1 MPPEENIKSAPPM
14 PQGIPKIRTFKSDA
28 QTYMHENQVTRLEM
42 DTKNYVSQTAER
54 WKIPA
59 VNYKIYAYVLGGV
72 ILLASAGYFGYQMY
86 LGNISTKEP
95 ATEKPRAHPV
105 FLQVESETEIIYS
118 KADGGSLT
126 NAIKN
131 ALGQQYKFGTIN
143 YLKIRQNEN
152 QPYLNA
158 GEFIK
163 IMLWSPPNSFLE
175 NLDSAFNVL
184 VVYQGSVSAADG
196 LNNAPVFVFKTK
208 NFASSYAA
216 LLEWETGNA
225 EKTNTLW
232 QDLKPFINL
241 QNIDP
246 ASLYRKEFE
255 DDLIRNNDAR
265 AFRAA
270 DGRMLLEYALFNK
283 KFIIISP
290 SREALS
296 LVLGRFIVLPPQ

>member
-42 DTKNYVSQTAER
+42 DTKNYVSQIAER
-54 WKIPA
+54 WKIPT

-72 ILLASAGYFGYQMY
+72 ILLAGAGYFGYQMY
-86 LGNISTKEP
+86 MGNISTKESDLQKPQAYP
-95 ATEKPRAHPV
+95 A
-105 FLQVESETEIIYS
+105 FLQAESETETIYS

-126 NAIKN
+126 NAIKT
-131 ALGQQYKFGTIN
+131 ALGRQYKFGTIN

-152 QPYLNA
+152 RPYLNA
-158 GEFIK
+158 EEFIK

-175 NLDSAFNVL
+175 NLDPAFNVF
-184 VVYQGSVSAADG
+184 VVYQDSVSAADRP
-196 LNNAPVFVFKTK
+196 NNAPVFVFKTK

-216 LLEWETGNA
+216 FLEWETGNGG
-225 EKTNTLW
+225 KINTLW
-232 QDLKPFINL
+232 QDLKPFIDL

-255 DDLIRNNDAR
+255 DDLIKNNDAR

-296 LVLGRFIVLPPQ
+296 LVLGRFIALPP